1 MKNIK
6 ISNKL
11 VSLTLFTYLLVLIV
25 FFIFRFILFTIER
38 NKIENADL
46 YEITSSFLIGL
57 RFDCVIIG
65 YIFIFPYFIL
75 SLSLYYAP
83 LFKIIK
89 VFVFW
94 LISLLFSLSF
104 IVCAADIP
112 YFSQFFSRFSISAFE
127 WFDNPFFVF
136 KMIIEE
142 PKYFVY
148 IIPLVIIIYLFI
160 KIYRKIYNF
169 QLDKEIQGSKIIHI
183 ILNFLVLVFIF
194 IGIRGRIEKK
204 SPIRVG
210 TAYFCNDPFINQLG
224 LNPNFT
230 LIRSYIDSRKE
241 ENKEIQLMN
250 SSEALSIVRKQL
262 KINKD
267 SKYSPIARE
276 VKFNSTKF
284 KNQNIVLIIME
295 SMSAAKMKRHGN
307 NQNLT
312 PFLDSISQKSAY
324 FENTYT
330 AGIHTYNGIFST
342 LFSFPALFRKH
353 PMKDI
358 SMPKYY
364 GIASVL
370 KKHNYSTTYF
380 TTHDGQFDNVEGFL
394 KANDFETVVS
404 VKDYPSH
411 EVKTTLGVPDDYMF
425 KFSMPIL
432 NKLAKKNQPFL
443 SVFMTA
449 SDHGP
454 YYIPPYFHPKTKDI
468 KTKIVEYSD
477 YSLKEFF
484 KAAQKQ
490 IWYKNTLFVLIADHG
505 APLRNSYEIPLD
517 YVHSPL
523 VFFHPKGIVS
533 PKIYQKIASQID
545 VFPTIMGIL
554 KLDFLNNTLG
564 IDLLNDSRT
573 YSIINGDDKFGVI
586 DKDWLLIINQD
597 KRIGLYN
604 HKKKDLKNYAMKYEH
619 IANKM
624 KNYGT
629 ANLQTYQYLLKSNK
643 VKVK

>member
-1 MKNIK
+1 
-6 ISNKL
+6 
-11 VSLTLFTYLLVLIV
+11 
-25 FFIFRFILFTIER
+25 
-38 NKIENADL
+38 
-46 YEITSSFLIGL
+46 
-57 RFDCVIIG
+57 
-65 YIFIFPYFIL
+65 
-75 SLSLYYAP
+75 
-83 LFKIIK
+83 
-89 VFVFW
+89 
-94 LISLLFSLSF
+94 
-104 IVCAADIP
+104 
-112 YFSQFFSRFSISAFE
+112 
-127 WFDNPFFVF
+127 
-136 KMIIEE
+136 
-142 PKYFVY
+142 
-148 IIPLVIIIYLFI
+148 
-160 KIYRKIYNF
+160 
-169 QLDKEIQGSKIIHI
+169 
-183 ILNFLVLVFIF
+183 
-194 IGIRGRIEKK
+194 
-204 SPIRVG
+204 
-210 TAYFCNDPFINQLG
+210 
-224 LNPNFT
+224 
-230 LIRSYIDSRKE
+230 
-241 ENKEIQLMN
+241 
-250 SSEALSIVRKQL
+250 
-262 KINKD
+262 
-267 SKYSPIARE
+267 
-276 VKFNSTKF
+276 
-284 KNQNIVLIIME
+284 
-295 SMSAAKMKRHGN
+295 
-307 NQNLT
+307 
-312 PFLDSISQKSAY
+312 
-324 FENTYT
+324 
-330 AGIHTYNGIFST
+330 
-342 LFSFPALFRKH
+342 
-353 PMKDI
+353 
-358 SMPKYY
+358 
-364 GIASVL
+364 
-370 KKHNYSTTYF
+370 
-380 TTHDGQFDNVEGFL
+380 L

-411 EVKTTLGVPDDYMF
+411 EIKTTLGVPDDYMF

-533 PKIYQKIASQID
+533 PKIYQKMASQID

-604 HKKKDLKNYAMKYEH
+604 HKKKEFKNYAMKYEH

-624 KNYGT
+624 KKYGT